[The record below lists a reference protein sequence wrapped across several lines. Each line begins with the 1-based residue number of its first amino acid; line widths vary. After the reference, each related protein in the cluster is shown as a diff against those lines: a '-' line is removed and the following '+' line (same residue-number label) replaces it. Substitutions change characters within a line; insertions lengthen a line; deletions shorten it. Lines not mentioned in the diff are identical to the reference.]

1 MLFKITALTSLCSN
15 MTPLIVTSLRRC
27 RLSLFITFLLGGL
40 YSSASLSAPLTVV
53 ELFTSQGCYSC
64 PPADDLLGEL
74 KQDPNT
80 IALSCHVTYWN
91 YLGWKDTFS
100 HAFCDQRQRS
110 YQAHLR
116 GRAGVYTPQMIING
130 KYGVVGSRRSSV
142 KSTLNRAQEQNTAII
157 ALEENTAT
165 QLSITLPEL
174 KNTGLQQLFLLG
186 TSGHQRLPIKRGEN
200 GGKTLSYHNPV
211 AQVIELGEWK
221 GEKRTLLQNIKKDAS
236 IKEWVVIA
244 QQSPLGTISAAGKLK
259 LR

>member
-1 MLFKITALTSLCSN
+1 

-27 RLSLFITFLLGGL
+27 RLSLFITFLLSGL